1 MSVNAINLLVHGV
14 VWEENKLPLCCSPLL
29 IWLTGMSC
37 LSVISTRPHA
47 GYWLYLRNILNLQI
61 PNGWCLGAEV
71 AFHRLASQLWTWWY
85 STSEPLQSAKQL
97 ICDSSPH
104 RSAVNRDRLLSY
116 IQSPQ
121 GRGFTAK
128 IFIQH
133 CRKYI
138 HSEITSLDLMH
149 HFPGVP
155 KAIFPMKHA

>member
-1 MSVNAINLLVHGV
+1 MQLICWFMELSGRKISCHCAALHSWFGSLACLVW
-14 VWEENKLPLCCSPLL
+14 VWSP
-29 IWLTGMSC
+29 
-37 LSVISTRPHA
+37 P

-61 PNGWCLGAEV
+61 PKGWCLGAEV

-121 GRGFTAK
+121 GRGFNAK